1 MENTKFFSKVTAIR
15 PVVFMIK
22 NTCKSDI
29 WRKNCTRLSWKSV
42 KSNFL
47 EKKLKFYEN
56 VDLIAN
62 FVNVNLPLITI
73 FLNIIVA

>member
-1 MENTKFFSKVTAIR
+1 M
-15 PVVFMIK
+15 
-22 NTCKSDI
+22 
-29 WRKNCTRLSWKSV
+29 

-73 FLNIIVA
+73 FLNIIVAYYVMIVGKLIDTFKNEIQCLVFSIF